1 MSSLGPRVLD
11 AETER
16 ALRDSYEVANT
27 VERDVPQPLVSVRT
41 ITYQHGAFIRDCI
54 EGVLRQEVD
63 FPFEYFIGEDC
74 STDGT
79 REVAFDY
86 AARYPSRIRL
96 VTADRNV
103 GFRAN
108 GMRTL
113 VRMRGKYMAL
123 CEGDD
128 YWIDPRKLADQVAML
143 EADPTM
149 SACVSDA
156 WNETDGVRTPFSEEL
171 ERLAREKGFLER
183 KDLLVSNIV
192 PTASIVLRTSML
204 VPQQAKHG
212 QAPAGD
218 WLLLIRLAGQG
229 RIGILP
235 RKTTVRRRH
244 AGGLISQKDDLTKA
258 IFTLRCLVVIRRMVP
273 HAERRIVVR
282 RYGELNRYALE
293 RAYQVGGAA
302 EGRKVWAEFGGIGLG
317 LRQCIRWWM
326 LLRMPGIMRGLAALR
341 GRAA

>member
-1 MSSLGPRVLD
+1 M
-11 AETER
+11 EQ
-16 ALRDSYEVANT
+16 ALRESYEVPNT
-27 VERDVPQPLVSVRT
+27 VVRDVPDPLVSVRT
-41 ITYQHGAFIRDCI
+41 TTYQHGAFIRDCI
-54 EGVLRQEVD
+54 EGVLHQEVG
-63 FPFEYFIGEDC
+63 FPIEYLIGEDF

-96 VTADRNV
+96 VTADRNL

-108 GMRTL
+108 GKRTL
-113 VRMRGKYMAL
+113 VRMRGKYMAI

-128 YWIDPRKLADQVAML
+128 YWVDPRKLADQVAML

-156 WNETDGVRTPFSEEL
+156 WNETDGVRAPFSAEL

-183 KDLLVSNIV
+183 KDLLTSNMV
-192 PTASIVLRTSML
+192 PTATIVLRNSML
-204 VPQQAKHG
+204 VPQSAKHG
-212 QAPAGD
+212 LAPAGD

-258 IFTLRCLVVIRRMVP
+258 LFTLRCLVVIRRMVP
-273 HAERRIVVR
+273 RAERRIVVS

-302 EGRKVWAEFGGIGLG
+302 EGRKVWAEFGGTGLG
-317 LRQCIRWWM
+317 LRQAIRWWM
-326 LLRMPGIMRGLAALR
+326 LLRMPGFMRAIAAMRGRTA
-341 GRAA
+341 